1 MLRFCSSKNLP
12 HLHNHRNEWSRKWM
26 TKIFFLLL
34 MLKQV
39 NGWSNCNILM
49 NVSINRFIFCRKFRI
64 NLELKSFL
72 TIKVK
77 NHLNKR
83 VWFNLEQLERDYKN
97 LIISVNK
104 RIMICTYKSL
114 KKCSTQ
120 TVWGMLLLLVLIPVI
135 LCIEKDHDSIK
146 SAREQAERQTKPTS
160 KRLIK

>member
-1 MLRFCSSKNLP
+1 MF
-12 HLHNHRNEWSRKWM
+12 
-26 TKIFFLLL
+26 
-34 MLKQV
+34 KQV
-39 NGWSNCNILM
+39 NGWSNCNKLM
-49 NVSINRFIFCRKFRI
+49 NVSINRFIFCRKLRL
-64 NLELKSFL
+64 NLEFKSFL
-72 TIKVK
+72 AIKAK

-135 LCIEKDHDSIK
+135 LCIEKIMIQLNPPK
-146 SAREQAERQTKPTS
+146 NRQKD
-160 KRLIK
+160 KQNQHQKD